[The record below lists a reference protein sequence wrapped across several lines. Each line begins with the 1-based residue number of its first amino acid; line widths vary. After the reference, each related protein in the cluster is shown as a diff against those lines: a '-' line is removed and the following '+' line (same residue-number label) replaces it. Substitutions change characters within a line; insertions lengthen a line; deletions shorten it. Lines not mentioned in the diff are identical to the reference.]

1 MGCVKKPTS
10 ARASV
15 RVDQGFTLLELIIVL
30 MLIGLFMVV
39 SIPALRNTLIDDPLK
54 STGRRLVGYIDAVR
68 ELAVRE
74 QKGYLLYVDIA
85 GNSLR
90 YMPETEAGREDIDA
104 AEKNLFTPAADVRLL
119 SIWQKGAGSVGS
131 GTSEVWVSGQ
141 GYLEKTVIH
150 LEDDAGETLS
160 FVVYPF
166 LPGIEIR
173 DGVYEPEQD
182 EQ

>member
-1 MGCVKKPTS
+1 MGCTKGTT
-10 ARASV
+10 AGRATDGS
-15 RVDQGFTLLELIIVL
+15 DLGFTLLELIIVL

-54 STGRRLVGYIDAVR
+54 STGRRLVGYIDGIR
-68 ELAVRE
+68 ELAIRE
-74 QKGYLLYVDIA
+74 QKGYLIYIDINN
-85 GNSLR
+85 NSLR
-90 YMPETEAGREDIDA
+90 YLPETEADKEDI
-104 AEKNLFTPAADVRLL
+104 EESETNLFSPAADVRLR
-119 SIWQKGAGSVGS
+119 SVWQKNGGSAGTGIA
-131 GTSEVWVSGQ
+131 EVWVSGQ

-150 LEDDAGETLS
+150 LEDEDGEVLS
-160 FVVYPF
+160 LVVYPF

>member
-1 MGCVKKPTS
+1 MGFANGITPDRTIDGHD
-10 ARASV
+10 R
-15 RVDQGFTLLELIIVL
+15 GFTLLELIIVL

-54 STGRRLVGYIDAVR
+54 STGRRLVGYIDGIR
-68 ELAVRE
+68 ELAIRE
-74 QKGYLLYVDIA
+74 QKGYLIYIDID

-90 YMPETEAGREDIDA
+90 YLPESEAGKDDIEEP
-104 AEKNLFTPAADVRLL
+104 EKNLFSPTGDARLR
-119 SIWQKGAGSVGS
+119 SVWQKSDGSAGGGVF
-131 GTSEVWVSGQ
+131 ELWISGQ

-160 FVVYPF
+160 LVVYPF

-173 DGVYEPEQD
+173 DGVYEPVQD
-182 EQ
+182 DQ